1 MNKSTRCGVIS
12 TAVMSLLLI
21 AMTNSLSGQTREKI
35 DLLYDDV
42 WGSLY
47 NPEPEQC
54 DNTPTITAD
63 GSVIDTLNASKQRW
77 IAVSQDLLWSP
88 RRHKLFVKDS
98 TDNRY
103 QGKIKFGDTIW
114 IESPNPNI
122 NGKWV
127 VHDLMNKKYKNAVD
141 FLQTTGDGGLY
152 DNNKLWSGKFKII
165 SIYKINKSIDNFVP
179 KITTPWLLRPSIL
192 LTGMSVSYKSIQCD
206 SDKYFNLVKRI
217 LSPND
222 IIRIHD
228 KNVDNYWNLQRE
240 IESKKNEVK
249 KLQHQI
255 DSLQNEVKKYNKEN
269 KLYHHMIRE
278 LEKKKH

>member
-1 MNKSTRCGVIS
+1 MLMTSIILMSVI
-12 TAVMSLLLI
+12 T
-21 AMTNSLSGQTREKI
+21 TLSGQTRDKI
-35 DLLYDDV
+35 DLMYDDV

-47 NPEPEQC
+47 NPELDQC

-103 QGKIKFGDTIW
+103 QGRIKFGDTIW

-141 FLQTTGDGGLY
+141 FLQTTGDGSLY
-152 DNNKLWSGKFKII
+152 DNNKLWDGKFKII
-165 SIYKINKSIDNFVP
+165 SIYKINKNIDTYVP
-179 KITTPWLLRPSIL
+179 KVTVPNLWLLRPSIAI
-192 LTGMSVSYKSIQCD
+192 TAVNVSHELIQYD
-206 SDKYFNLVKRI
+206 TVKYLNLVNRI
-217 LSPND
+217 FSRED
-222 IIRIHD
+222 FIRVYD
-228 KNVDNYWNLQRE
+228 KTVDNYWKTQNDLGRT
-240 IESKKNEVK
+240 
-249 KLQHQI
+249 QHQI
-255 DSLQNEVKKYNKEN
+255 DSLQIEIRKYYKQI
-269 KLYHHMIRE
+269 KLYRKMIRE
-278 LEKKKH
+278 LEKKKY